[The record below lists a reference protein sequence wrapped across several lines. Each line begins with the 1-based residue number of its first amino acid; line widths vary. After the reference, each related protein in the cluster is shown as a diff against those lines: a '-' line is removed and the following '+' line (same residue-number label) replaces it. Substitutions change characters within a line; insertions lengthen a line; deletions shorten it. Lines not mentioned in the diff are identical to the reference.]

1 MGLMFRTKDSQRNL
15 FESRN
20 LVPPS
25 KQRRLQASWAETF
38 RAHALP
44 LIDEEQFAPLYC
56 DDNGRPNQPVA
67 TVLGVLL
74 LKEMFALTDAEAL
87 EQLEFSL
94 LWQHALELTPD
105 EAHLAQKTLHNFRA
119 RLLAHDRGR
128 QAFEATTDGILQALG
143 TKVTRQRL
151 DSTHVISNIAVLSRL
166 GLLCETLRHFLKTL
180 AAEHPRLYGRVSK
193 RLRERYLKEDGSATA
208 YQDAPSGTGKRRL
221 PVCARDLYRLHQLC
235 AGTAAEGLES
245 YALLQRLLAE
255 QCEVIADKQHPS
267 TEDDDAGE
275 GGVPV
280 ALKAPE
286 HVGSDSLQSPYDA
299 EATYNGRKGK
309 GYEVQIAETC
319 VEADDDKADDDKTD
333 DDKTDDDKTDNDKTD
348 TVNMIT
354 HVAVTDAC
362 ASDEHATMPVLEAL
376 DERGQRPDELVA
388 DTAFG
393 SGDNAINAERL
404 GTELVSPV
412 KGPQVD
418 VEERPDTVTKADF
431 LVEARLRD
439 PAICPAGHLAR
450 EQTSC
455 EKKHQVALT
464 FEREACETCALFPL
478 CPVRRNQDGDGY
490 AVTVDLKAANLER
503 RRRALASG
511 AFRERYRIRA
521 GIEATVSELK
531 RRHGLGALRVRGRW
545 RVELA
550 VYLKALACNIKRMV
564 RALTPKPEAIA
575 PAMG

>member
-1 MGLMFRTKDSQRNL
+1 MFRKKDSQRHL

-20 LVPPS
+20 LVPAA

-44 LIDEEQFAPLYC
+44 LIDEEQFACLYC

-67 TVLGVLL
+67 TVLGVLV

-94 LWQHALELTPD
+94 LWQHALELSPD

-128 QAFEATTDGILQALG
+128 AAFEATTDRMLQALG
-143 TKVTRQRL
+143 TKVNRQRL
-151 DSTHVISNIAVLSRL
+151 DSTHVISHIAVLSRL
-166 GLLCETLRHFLKTL
+166 GLMCETIRHFLKTL
-180 AAEHPRLYGRVSK
+180 AVRHPRLSGRVSK
-193 RLRERYLKEDGSATA
+193 RLRARYLNKEGGATS
-208 YQDAPSGTGKRRL
+208 YQDAPSGKGKRRL
-221 PVCARDLYRLHQLC
+221 PVCARDLVRLHQLF
-235 AGTAAEGLES
+235 AGTAAEGLAS

-255 QCEVIADKQHPS
+255 QCEVTAAKQRPS
-267 TEDDDAGE
+267 AVDDDAGE
-275 GGVPV
+275 GGAPV
-280 ALKAPE
+280 TLKAPE

-299 EATYNGRKGK
+299 EATYNAHKGK
-309 GYEVQIAETC
+309 GYEVRIAETC
-319 VEADDDKADDDKTD
+319 VEADDEPTD
-333 DDKTDDDKTDNDKTD
+333 DPATD

-362 ASDEHATMPVLEAL
+362 ASDEHATMPVLEVL
-376 DERGQRPDELVA
+376 EERGQRPDELVA

-393 SGDNAINAERL
+393 SGDNALNAERL

-412 KGPQVD
+412 KGPQMDVD
-418 VEERPDTVTKADF
+418 QRPYRVTEADF
-431 LVEARLRD
+431 LVDIRLED
-439 PAICPAGHLAR
+439 PAICPAGYLAR
-450 EQTSC
+450 EQRPC
-455 EKKHQVALT
+455 EKKKPHVALT
-464 FEREACETCALFPL
+464 FERAGGETCALFAV
-478 CPVRRNQDGDGY
+478 CPVRLNQEQDGY
-490 AVTVDLKAANLER
+490 AVTVDLKAAHLER
-503 RRRALASG
+503 RRRAMASG
-511 AFRERYRIRA
+511 VFGERYRLRP

-531 RRHGLGALRVRGRW
+531 RRHGLGALRVRGRG

-550 VYLKALACNIKRMV
+550 VYLKALACNVKRRV
-564 RALTPKPEAIA
+564 RALAPKPGAWS

>member
-1 MGLMFRTKDSQRNL
+1 MFRTKDSQRNL

-20 LVPPS
+20 LVPPA

-38 RAHALP
+38 RKRALP
-44 LIDEEQFAPLYC
+44 LIDEAQFASLYC

-105 EAHLAQKTLHNFRA
+105 EAHLAQKTRTNNVLTLHNFRA
-119 RLLAHDRGR
+119 RLLAHDGGR

-151 DSTHVISNIAVLSRL
+151 DSTHVISNIEVLTRL
-166 GLLCETLRHFLKTL
+166 GLFCETIRHFLKTL
-180 AAEHPRLYGRVSK
+180 ASQHPRLYGRVPK
-193 RLRERYLKEDGSATA
+193 RLRLRYLKKDGSATA

-235 AGTAAEGLES
+235 AGTAAEGLAS
-245 YALLQRLLAE
+245 YALLQRLLWE
-255 QCEVIADKQHPS
+255 QCEVIADKQHS
-267 TEDDDAGE
+267 SEEEDDAGE

-286 HVGSDSLQSPYDA
+286 HVGSDSLQSPHDA

-319 VEADDDKADDDKTD
+319 VEADDDKADD
-333 DDKTDDDKTDNDKTD
+333 DKTD

-393 SGDNAINAERL
+393 SGDNAIHAERL

-418 VEERPDTVTKADF
+418 VEERPETVTRADF
-431 LVEARLRD
+431 LVDARLRD
-439 PAICPAGHLAR
+439 PAICPTGHLAT

-455 EKKHQVALT
+455 EKKHRVALT

-575 PAMG
+575 PARG

>member
-1 MGLMFRTKDSQRNL
+1 MFRKKDSQRNL

-20 LVPPS
+20 LVPAA
-25 KQRRLQASWAETF
+25 KQRRLQATWAETF
-38 RAHALP
+38 RAHALA

-67 TVLGVLL
+67 TVLSVLL

-128 QAFEATTDGILQALG
+128 QAFEATTDRMLQALA

-180 AAEHPRLYGRVSK
+180 AAEHPRLCARVPK

-221 PVCARDLYRLHQLC
+221 PVCARDLYRLHQLF
-235 AGTAAEGLES
+235 AGTAAEGLAS
-245 YALLQRLLAE
+245 YALLQRLLWE

-267 TEDDDAGE
+267 EEDDDAGE

-286 HVGSDSLQSPYDA
+286 HVGSDSLQSPHDA
-299 EATYNGRKGK
+299 EATCNGRKGK

-319 VEADDDKADDDKTD
+319 VEADD
-333 DDKTDDDKTDNDKTD
+333 DKTD

-376 DERGQRPDELVA
+376 EERGQRPDELVA

-393 SGDNAINAERL
+393 SGDNALHAERL

-418 VEERPDTVTKADF
+418 VEERPDTVTEADF

-450 EQTSC
+450 EQTPC
-455 EKKHQVALT
+455 EKKKHHVVLT
-464 FEREACETCALFPL
+464 FERRSCETCALFPL
-478 CPVRRNQDGDGY
+478 CPVRPNKDGYGY
-490 AVTVDLKAANLER
+490 AVTVDLRAANLER
-503 RRRALASG
+503 RRRAIASG
-511 AFRERYRIRA
+511 AFKERYRIRA

-564 RALTPKPEAIA
+564 RALAPKPEAIA

>member
-1 MGLMFRTKDSQRNL
+1 MGLMFRKKDSQRTL

-20 LVPPS
+20 LVPAA
-25 KQRRLQASWAETF
+25 KRRRLQASWAETF
-38 RAHALP
+38 RTRALP
-44 LIDEEQFAPLYC
+44 LIDEAQFASLYC

-74 LKEMFALTDAEAL
+74 LKEMFALTDVEAL

-151 DSTHVISNIAVLSRL
+151 DSTHVLSNIAVLSRL

-286 HVGSDSLQSPYDA
+286 KVGSDSLQSPYDA
-299 EATYNGRKGK
+299 EATYHGRKGK

-319 VEADDDKADDDKTD
+319 VETD
-333 DDKTDDDKTDNDKTD
+333 DDQTDDDQTDDDPTDDDQTD
-348 TVNMIT
+348 TVNRIT
-354 HVAVTDAC
+354 HVAVTAAC

-376 DERGQRPDELVA
+376 EERGQRPRRAGRRHRLRLRRQRRPRRAPGHRVGQPGQRPAGRRRGAPRYGDRSRLPRRGPSP
-388 DTAFG
+388 G
-393 SGDNAINAERL
+393 SGHLPGRI
-404 GTELVSPV
+404 P
-412 KGPQVD
+412 GP
-418 VEERPDTVTKADF
+418 RAD
-431 LVEARLRD
+431 
-439 PAICPAGHLAR
+439 
-450 EQTSC
+450 
-455 EKKHQVALT
+455 
-464 FEREACETCALFPL
+464 
-478 CPVRRNQDGDGY
+478 
-490 AVTVDLKAANLER
+490 AV
-503 RRRALASG
+503 
-511 AFRERYRIRA
+511 
-521 GIEATVSELK
+521 
-531 RRHGLGALRVRGRW
+531 
-545 RVELA
+545 
-550 VYLKALACNIKRMV
+550 
-564 RALTPKPEAIA
+564 
-575 PAMG
+575 

>member
-1 MGLMFRTKDSQRNL
+1 MGLMFRKKDSQRTL

-20 LVPPS
+20 LVPAA
-25 KQRRLQASWAETF
+25 KRRRLQASWAETF
-38 RAHALP
+38 RTRALP
-44 LIDEEQFAPLYC
+44 LIDEAQFASLYC

-67 TVLGVLL
+67 TVLL
-74 LKEMFALTDAEAL
+74 
-87 EQLEFSL
+87 
-94 LWQHALELTPD
+94 
-105 EAHLAQKTLHNFRA
+105 TLHNFRA
-119 RLLAHDRGR
+119 GLLAHDRGR
-128 QAFEATTDGILQALG
+128 QAFEATTDRILQALG

-151 DSTHVISNIAVLSRL
+151 DSTHVLSNIAVLSRL

-180 AAEHPRLYGRVSK
+180 AAEHPRLYGRVPK

-235 AGTAAEGLES
+235 AGTAAEGLAS
-245 YALLQRLLAE
+245 YALLQRLLWE
-255 QCEVIADKQHPS
+255 QCEVIADKQRPS

-286 HVGSDSLQSPYDA
+286 HVGSDSLQSPHDA
-299 EATYNGRKGK
+299 EATYNARKGK

-319 VEADDDKADDDKTD
+319 VEADDDQADDDQAD
-333 DDKTDDDKTDNDKTD
+333 DDQTD
-348 TVNMIT
+348 TVNRIT
-354 HVAVTDAC
+354 HVAVTAAC

-376 DERGQRPDELVA
+376 EERGQRPDELVA

-393 SGDNAINAERL
+393 SGDHAIHAERL

-418 VEERPDTVTKADF
+418 VEERPETVTEADF

-450 EQTSC
+450 EQTPC
-455 EKKHQVALT
+455 EKKSHHVALT
-464 FEREACETCALFPL
+464 FEREGCETCALL
-478 CPVRRNQDGDGY
+478 SVCPVKRNRTRDGY
-490 AVTVDLKAANLER
+490 AVTVDLKAVNLER
-503 RRRALASG
+503 RRRAIASG

-550 VYLKALACNIKRMV
+550 VYLKALACNIKRML
-564 RALTPKPEAIA
+564 RALAPKPGAMS

>member
-1 MGLMFRTKDSQRNL
+1 M
-15 FESRN
+15 
-20 LVPPS
+20 
-25 KQRRLQASWAETF
+25 
-38 RAHALP
+38 
-44 LIDEEQFAPLYC
+44 
-56 DDNGRPNQPVA
+56 
-67 TVLGVLL
+67 GVLL

-94 LWQHALELTPD
+94 LWQHALELIPE
-105 EAHLAQKTLHNFRA
+105 EAHLAQKTRTNNVLTLHNFRA
-119 RLLAHDRGR
+119 GLLTHDRGR

-151 DSTHVISNIAVLSRL
+151 DSTHVLSNIAVLSRL

-180 AAEHPRLYGRVSK
+180 AAEHPRLYGRVPK
-193 RLRERYLKEDGSATA
+193 RLRERYLKEDGSATS

-235 AGTAAEGLES
+235 AGTAAEGLAS
-245 YALLQRLLAE
+245 YALLQRLLWE
-255 QCEVIADKQHPS
+255 QCEVIADKQRPS

-280 ALKAPE
+280 VLKAPE
-286 HVGSDSLQSPYDA
+286 KVGSDSLQSPYDA
-299 EATYNGRKGK
+299 EATYHGRKGK

-319 VEADDDKADDDKTD
+319 VEADDDQTD
-333 DDKTDDDKTDNDKTD
+333 DDQTDDDQTD
-348 TVNMIT
+348 TVNRIT
-354 HVAVTDAC
+354 HVAVTAAC

-376 DERGQRPDELVA
+376 EERGQRPDELVA

-393 SGDNAINAERL
+393 SGDHAIHAERL

-418 VEERPDTVTKADF
+418 VEERPDTVTEADF

-439 PAICPAGHLAR
+439 PAICPAGYLAR
-450 EQTSC
+450 EQTPC
-455 EKKHQVALT
+455 EKKSHHVTLT
-464 FEREACETCALFPL
+464 FEREGCETCALL
-478 CPVRRNQDGDGY
+478 SVCPVRPNQDGDGY
-490 AVTVDLKAANLER
+490 AVTVDLKAVNLER
-503 RRRALASG
+503 RRRAIASG
-511 AFRERYRIRA
+511 AFKERYRIRA
-521 GIEATVSELK
+521 GIEATVSERK
-531 RRHGLGALRVRGRW
+531 RRHGLGALRGRGRW

-550 VYLKALACNIKRMV
+550 VYLKALACNFKRML

>member
-1 MGLMFRTKDSQRNL
+1 MGLMFRKKDSQRTL

-20 LVPPS
+20 LVPAA
-25 KQRRLQASWAETF
+25 KRRRLQASWAETF
-38 RAHALP
+38 RTRALP
-44 LIDEEQFAPLYC
+44 LIDEAQFASLYC

-67 TVLGVLL
+67 TVLL
-74 LKEMFALTDAEAL
+74 
-87 EQLEFSL
+87 
-94 LWQHALELTPD
+94 
-105 EAHLAQKTLHNFRA
+105 TLHNFRA
-119 RLLAHDRGR
+119 GLLAHDRGR
-128 QAFEATTDGILQALG
+128 QAFEATTDRILQALG

-151 DSTHVISNIAVLSRL
+151 DSTHVLSNIAVLSRL

-180 AAEHPRLYGRVSK
+180 AAEHPRLYGRVPK
-193 RLRERYLKEDGSATA
+193 RLRERYLKEDGSATS

-221 PVCARDLYRLHQLC
+221 PVCARDLYRLQQLC
-235 AGTAAEGLES
+235 AGTAAEGLAS
-245 YALLQRLLAE
+245 YALLQRLLWE
-255 QCEVIADKQHPS
+255 QCEVIADKQRPS

-286 HVGSDSLQSPYDA
+286 HVGSDSLQSPHDA
-299 EATYNGRKGK
+299 EATYNARKGK

-319 VEADDDKADDDKTD
+319 VEADDDQADDDQ
-333 DDKTDDDKTDNDKTD
+333 TD
-348 TVNMIT
+348 TVNRIT
-354 HVAVTDAC
+354 HVAVTAAC

-376 DERGQRPDELVA
+376 EERGQRPDELVA

-393 SGDNAINAERL
+393 SGDHAIHAERL

-418 VEERPDTVTKADF
+418 VEERPDTVTEADF

-450 EQTSC
+450 EQTPC
-455 EKKHQVALT
+455 EKKSHHVALT
-464 FEREACETCALFPL
+464 FEREGCETCALL
-478 CPVRRNQDGDGY
+478 SVCPVKLNRTRDGY
-490 AVTVDLKAANLER
+490 AVTVDLKAVNLER
-503 RRRALASG
+503 RRRAIASG

-550 VYLKALACNIKRMV
+550 VYLKALACNIKRML
-564 RALTPKPEAIA
+564 RALAPKPGAMS

>member
-1 MGLMFRTKDSQRNL
+1 MFRTKALQRSL
-15 FESRN
+15 FETHN
-20 LVPPS
+20 LVPTA
-25 KQRRLQASWAETF
+25 KQRRLQGSWAETF
-38 RAHALP
+38 RTRALP
-44 LIDEEQFAPLYC
+44 LIDEAQFAPLYC
-56 DDNGRPNQPVA
+56 DDNGRPNQPVQ

-87 EQLEFSL
+87 EQLEFNL
-94 LWQHALELTPD
+94 LWQHALELTPE

-128 QAFEATTDGILQALG
+128 AAFEATTDRMLHTLG

-151 DSTHVISNIAVLSRL
+151 DSTHVISHIAVLTRL
-166 GLLCETLRHFLKTL
+166 GLFCETIRHFLKRV
-180 AAEHPRLYGRVSK
+180 ASQHPRLSRRVPE
-193 RLRERYLKEDGSATA
+193 RLRLRYLKKDGVATA

-221 PVCARDLYRLHQLC
+221 SVCARDLYRLHRRF

-255 QCEVIADKQHPS
+255 QCDVVANKQRPS
-267 TEDDDAGE
+267 EEDDDAGE

-280 ALKAPE
+280 VLKAPE
-286 HVGSDSLQSPYDA
+286 DVGGDSLQSPYDA
-299 EATYNGRKGK
+299 EATYNARKGK

-319 VEADDDKADDDKTD
+319 VEADDDQADDDKTD
-333 DDKTDDDKTDNDKTD
+333 DDPTDDDKTD

-354 HVAVTDAC
+354 HVAVIDAC
-362 ASDEHATMPVLEAL
+362 ARDEHATMAVLEAL
-376 DERGQRPDELVA
+376 EERGQRPDELVA

-393 SGDNAINAERL
+393 SGDHALHAERL

-418 VEERPDTVTKADF
+418 VEERPDTVRQADF
-431 LVEARLRD
+431 LVEARLQD
-439 PAICPAGHLAR
+439 PAICPAGHLAL
-450 EQTSC
+450 EQTPC
-455 EKKHQVALT
+455 EKKPHHVALT
-464 FEREACETCALFPL
+464 FEREGCETCALFPL
-478 CPVRRNQDGDGY
+478 CPVKWNRNRDGY
-490 AVTVDLKAANLER
+490 ALTVDLKAVNLER

-511 AFRERYRIRA
+511 AFGERYRIRA

-531 RRHGLGALRVRGRW
+531 RRHGLGALRGRGRG
-545 RVELA
+545 RVELV
-550 VYLKALACNIKRMV
+550 VYLKALACNIKRML
-564 RALTPKPEAIA
+564 RALAPKPGALG

>member
-1 MGLMFRTKDSQRNL
+1 MGLMFRKKDSQRTL

-20 LVPPS
+20 LVPPA
-25 KQRRLQASWAETF
+25 KQRRLQASWAESF
-38 RAHALP
+38 RRRALP
-44 LIDEEQFAPLYC
+44 LIDEAEFSSLYC

-105 EAHLAQKTLHNFRA
+105 EAHLAQKTRTNNVLTLHNFRA

-128 QAFEATTDGILQALG
+128 QAFEATTDRILQTLG

-151 DSTHVISNIAVLSRL
+151 DSTHVLSNIAVLSRL
-166 GLLCETLRHFLKTL
+166 GLLCETLHHFLKTL
-180 AAEHPRLYGRVSK
+180 AVQHPRRCGRVPK
-193 RLRERYLKEDGSATA
+193 RLRFRYLKEDGSATA

-221 PVCARDLYRLHQLC
+221 PVCARDLYRLHQLF
-235 AGTAAEGLES
+235 AGTAAEGLAS
-245 YALLQRLLAE
+245 WALLQRLLWE
-255 QCEVIADKQHPS
+255 QCDVVANKQRPS
-267 TEDDDAGE
+267 EEEDDAGE

-280 ALKAPE
+280 ARKAAE
-286 HVGSDSLQSPYDA
+286 KVGSASLQSPHDA
-299 EATYNGRKGK
+299 EATYNARKGK

-319 VEADDDKADDDKTD
+319 VEADDDKADI
-333 DDKTDDDKTDNDKTD
+333 DKTD

-362 ASDEHATMPVLEAL
+362 ASDEHATIPVLEAL
-376 DERGQRPDELVA
+376 DERRQRPDELVA

-393 SGDNAINAERL
+393 SGDNGVNAERL

-418 VEERPDTVTKADF
+418 VEEGPETVTQADF

-455 EKKHQVALT
+455 EKKHHVALT

-490 AVTVDLKAANLER
+490 AVTVDLKATNLER
-503 RRRALASG
+503 RRRAIASG

-531 RRHGLGALRVRGRW
+531 RRHGLGSCVCAGVGAWSWPSTSKPWPAIPREWCGR
-545 RVELA
+545 
-550 VYLKALACNIKRMV
+550 
-564 RALTPKPEAIA
+564 
-575 PAMG
+575 

>member
-1 MGLMFRTKDSQRNL
+1 MFRKKDSQRNL

-56 DDNGRPNQPVA
+56 DDTGRPNQPVA

-151 DSTHVISNIAVLSRL
+151 DSTHVLSNIAVLSRL

-180 AAEHPRLYGRVSK
+180 AAQHPRLYGRVPK
-193 RLRERYLKEDGSATA
+193 RLRLRYLKKDGSATA

-348 TVNMIT
+348 TVNIIT

-393 SGDNAINAERL
+393 SGDNAIHAERL

>member
-1 MGLMFRTKDSQRNL
+1 MFRKKDSQRNL

-20 LVPPS
+20 LVPPA

-38 RAHALP
+38 RRRALP
-44 LIDEEQFAPLYC
+44 LIDEAQFVPLYC
-56 DDNGRPNQPVA
+56 DDNGRPSQPVA

-105 EAHLAQKTLHNFRA
+105 EAHLAQKTRTNNVLTLHNFRA

-128 QAFEATTDGILQALG
+128 QAFEATTDRILQTLG

-151 DSTHVISNIAVLSRL
+151 DSTHVLSNIAVLSRL

-180 AAEHPRLYGRVSK
+180 AVQHPRRCGRVPK
-193 RLRERYLKEDGSATA
+193 RLRFRYLKEDGSATA

-221 PVCARDLYRLHQLC
+221 PVCARDLYRLHQLF
-235 AGTAAEGLES
+235 AGTAAEGLAS
-245 YALLQRLLAE
+245 WALLQRLLWE
-255 QCEVIADKQHPS
+255 QCDVVADQQRPS

-280 ALKAPE
+280 VLKTPE
-286 HVGSDSLQSPYDA
+286 KVGSASLQSPHDA
-299 EATYNGRKGK
+299 EATYNARKGK

-319 VEADDDKADDDKTD
+319 VEADD
-333 DDKTDDDKTDNDKTD
+333 NKTD

-362 ASDEHATMPVLEAL
+362 ASDEHATIPVLEAL

-393 SGDNAINAERL
+393 SGDNGVNAERL

-412 KGPQVD
+412 KGPKVD
-418 VEERPDTVTKADF
+418 VEVRPETVTQADF

-464 FEREACETCALFPL
+464 FELR
-478 CPVRRNQDGDGY
+478 
-490 AVTVDLKAANLER
+490 
-503 RRRALASG
+503 
-511 AFRERYRIRA
+511 
-521 GIEATVSELK
+521 
-531 RRHGLGALRVRGRW
+531 GL
-545 RVELA
+545 
-550 VYLKALACNIKRMV
+550 
-564 RALTPKPEAIA
+564 
-575 PAMG
+575 

>member
-1 MGLMFRTKDSQRNL
+1 MFRTKDSQRNL

-25 KQRRLQASWAETF
+25 KQRRLQASWAESF
-38 RAHALP
+38 RAHALA

-151 DSTHVISNIAVLSRL
+151 DSTHVLSNIAVLSRL

-180 AAEHPRLYGRVSK
+180 AVQHPRLYGRVPK
-193 RLRERYLKEDGSATA
+193 RLRERYLKGDGSATA

-333 DDKTDDDKTDNDKTD
+333 DDKTDNDKTD

-376 DERGQRPDELVA
+376 EERGQRPDELVA

-393 SGDNAINAERL
+393 SGDNAIHAERL

-418 VEERPDTVTKADF
+418 VEERPDTVTEADF
-431 LVEARLRD
+431 LVDARLRD

-450 EQTSC
+450 EQTSR
-455 EKKHQVALT
+455 EKKKHHVVLT
-464 FEREACETCALFPL
+464 FERRSCETCALFPL
-478 CPVRRNQDGDGY
+478 CPVRPNKDGDGY
-490 AVTVDLKAANLER
+490 AVTVDLRAANLER
-503 RRRALASG
+503 RRRAIASG
-511 AFRERYRIRA
+511 AFKERYRIRA

-564 RALTPKPEAIA
+564 RALAPKPEAIG

>member
-1 MGLMFRTKDSQRNL
+1 MGLMFRKKDSQRNL

-20 LVPPS
+20 LVPPA
-25 KQRRLQASWAETF
+25 KQRRLQATWAETF

-193 RLRERYLKEDGSATA
+193 RLRERYLKEDGSATS

>member
-1 MGLMFRTKDSQRNL
+1 MFRKKESQRNL

-20 LVPPS
+20 LVPAA
-25 KQRRLQASWAETF
+25 KQRRLEASWAETF
-38 RAHALP
+38 RTRALP
-44 LIDEEQFAPLYC
+44 LIDEAQFACLYC
-56 DDNGRPNQPVA
+56 DDNGRPNQPVQ
-67 TVLGVLL
+67 TVFGVLV

-128 QAFEATTDGILQALG
+128 QAFEATTDRILHALG

-151 DSTHVISNIAVLSRL
+151 DSTHVLSNIAVLTRL
-166 GLLCETLRHFLKTL
+166 GLLCETIRHFLKTL
-180 AAEHPRLYGRVSK
+180 AVQHPRLCGRVSK
-193 RLRERYLKEDGSATA
+193 RLRERYLKEDGGATA
-208 YQDAPSGTGKRRL
+208 YQDAPSGTGTRRL
-221 PVCARDLYRLHQLC
+221 PVCARDLYRLHQLF

-255 QCEVIADKQHPS
+255 QCEVTATRQRPS
-267 TEDDDAGE
+267 AADDDGGE

-299 EATYNGRKGK
+299 EATYNARKGK

-319 VEADDDKADDDKTD
+319 VEADDDRTD
-333 DDKTDDDKTDNDKTD
+333 DDRTD

-354 HVAVTDAC
+354 HVEVTDAC

-376 DERGQRPDELVA
+376 QERGQRPDELVA

-393 SGDNAINAERL
+393 SGDNAVNAERL

-412 KGPQVD
+412 KGPPVD
-418 VEERPDTVTKADF
+418 VEERPGTPTQADF
-431 LVEARLRD
+431 LVDARLED

-450 EQTSC
+450 EQTSHAT
-455 EKKHQVALT
+455 KSHQVTLT
-464 FEREACETCALFPL
+464 FERPACETCALL
-478 CPVRRNQDGDGY
+478 SVCPVKRNRTRDGY
-490 AVTVDLKAANLER
+490 TVTVDLKAVNLER
-503 RRRALASG
+503 RRRALAGG
-511 AFRERYRIRA
+511 AFKERYGIRA
-521 GIEATVSELK
+521 GIEATISELK
-531 RRHGLGALRVRGRW
+531 RRHGLGALRVRGRG

-550 VYLKALACNIKRMV
+550 VYLKALACNIKRML
-564 RALTPKPEAIA
+564 RALAPKPGAWA
-575 PAMG
+575 PARG

>member
-1 MGLMFRTKDSQRNL
+1 MFRTKDSQRTL

-511 AFRERYRIRA
+511 AFKERYRIRA

>member
-1 MGLMFRTKDSQRNL
+1 M
-15 FESRN
+15 
-20 LVPPS
+20 
-25 KQRRLQASWAETF
+25 A
-38 RAHALP
+38 

-105 EAHLAQKTLHNFRA
+105 EAHLAQKTRTNNVLTLHNFRA
-119 RLLAHDRGR
+119 RLLAYDRGR
-128 QAFEATTDGILQALG
+128 QAFEATTDRILQALG
-143 TKVTRQRL
+143 TKVNRQRL
-151 DSTHVISNIAVLSRL
+151 DSTHVLSNIAVLSRL

-180 AAEHPRLYGRVSK
+180 AAEHPRLYGRVPK
-193 RLRERYLKEDGSATA
+193 RLRLRYLKEDGSATA

-286 HVGSDSLQSPYDA
+286 HVGSDSLQSPHDA

-319 VEADDDKADDDKTD
+319 VETDDDKADD
-333 DDKTDDDKTDNDKTD
+333 NKTD

-376 DERGQRPDELVA
+376 EERGQRPDELVA

-393 SGDNAINAERL
+393 SGDNAVAAERL

-418 VEERPDTVTKADF
+418 VEERPETVTEADF
-431 LVEARLRD
+431 LVDARLRD

-490 AVTVDLKAANLER
+490 AVIVDLKAANLER
-503 RRRALASG
+503 RRRAIASG

-521 GIEATVSELK
+521 GVEATVSELK

-564 RALTPKPEAIA
+564 RALAPTPGAVS
-575 PAMG
+575 PARG